1 MDSRGNGGSKSSAL
15 PSSHAGISGR
25 TDTGATKS
33 QREKTWAIP
42 SVGNV
47 DRSGNVTFPEVSN
60 LELARLRNLLEDDDV
75 FDTFCSE
82 NVAGIKTLNTVLRDL
97 VKNNEVA
104 ARKNLSHEED
114 IKSLQ
119 EEVAGLREV
128 LQEKQAS
135 YAKLVERQ
143 DALARKMSPI
153 ELVRKVESAVEAAHS
168 CCQNGRR
175 AGWSLL
181 VARDGQGWCTPD

>member
-1 MDSRGNGGSKSSAL
+1 M
-15 PSSHAGISGR
+15 
-25 TDTGATKS
+25 
-33 QREKTWAIP
+33 
-42 SVGNV
+42 
-47 DRSGNVTFPEVSN
+47 
-60 LELARLRNLLEDDDV
+60 
-75 FDTFCSE
+75 
-82 NVAGIKTLNTVLRDL
+82 LRDL

-153 ELVRKVESAVEAAHS
+153 ELVRKVESAVDEIDMESMELADEFV
-168 CCQNGRR
+168 QDDFDG
-175 AGWSLL
+175 SLKDWTK
-181 VARDGQGWCTPD
+181 R